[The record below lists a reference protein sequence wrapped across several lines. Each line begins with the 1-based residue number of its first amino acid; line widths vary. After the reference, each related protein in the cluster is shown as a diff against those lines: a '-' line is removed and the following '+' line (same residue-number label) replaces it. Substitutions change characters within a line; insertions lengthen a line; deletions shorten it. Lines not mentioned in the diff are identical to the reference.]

1 MRDYYLKTEPLTFL
15 AITKLTV
22 NREINTHGTAVLEG
36 YIADEDEERFLG
48 QLQGQVWEKIEETGR
63 DEETTV
69 LFWGLVTGFSIQRTN
84 DQKRMTLELTT
95 GTCLMDLAPHF
106 RTFQDGSMDYS
117 RIFRQITENYPNA
130 GMIKN
135 IPLSNSIKSLVM
147 QYQET
152 DWEFLKR
159 MAGRHRSFLVPAS
172 SINGTKYFVDLP
184 KGKTLELPAD
194 ARCSIRKDMQRFLTN
209 RSRGLS
215 GLRESACTEYIVESR
230 EDCRI
235 GDQIMFQGQPFFI
248 YRIRSRYQGGEMLHT
263 CYLMV
268 RAGLDMPE
276 ETEKDRAGCAF
287 QAEVLNVKEDKV
299 QVRILKDE
307 NRSQN
312 ITFWYPYATVYST
325 PDGTGWYCMPEIGDQ
340 VRLYLPSDREQ
351 EAYVFS
357 AVHLDTEST
366 DRKDPEH
373 KIIKNRYQKEIRFTP
388 DSIILTNNQ
397 GTRIAL
403 TDADGIQITSS
414 HSVVIRA
421 KDQLTLSSEK
431 GSLTAAGTE
440 AVSLQQKTT
449 GIRLEEGISFI
460 GGELKVQ

>member
-1 MRDYYLKTEPLTFL
+1 MRDYHLKTEPLTFL
-15 AITKLTV
+15 AVTKLTV

-48 QLQGQVWEKIEETGR
+48 QLQGQVWEKIEEVGR
-63 DEETTV
+63 DAERKI
-69 LFWGLVTGFSIQRTN
+69 LFWGLVTGFSIQKTN
-84 DQKRMTLELTT
+84 DQKKMTLELMT

-106 RTFQDGSMDYS
+106 RTFQDGSMDYG
-117 RIFRQITENYPNA
+117 RIFRRITENYQDS

-135 IPLSNSIKSLVM
+135 ILLSDPVKSLVI
-147 QYQET
+147 QHQET

-159 MAGRHRSFLVPAS
+159 MAGRHKSFLVPAF
-172 SINGTKYFVDLP
+172 SICGTRYFVDLP
-184 KGKTLELPAD
+184 KGKMQKLPPD
-194 ARCSIRKDMQRFLTN
+194 ARCSVKKDMQRFLRN
-209 RSRGLS
+209 KSRGLT
-215 GLRESACTEYIVESR
+215 GLRENACMEYIVESR
-230 EDCRI
+230 EDNQI
-235 GDQIMFQGQPFFI
+235 GDWMVFQGQTCFV
-248 YRIRSRYQGGEMLHT
+248 YRITSCYQGGEMLHT
-263 CYLMV
+263 CHLMP

-276 ETEKDRAGCAF
+276 HTGKERAGCAF
-287 QAEVLNVKEDKV
+287 QAEVLNVREDKV
-299 QVRILKDE
+299 QVRVLKDE
-307 NRSQN
+307 NRGQD

-325 PDGTGWYCMPEIGDQ
+325 VDGTGWYCMPEIGDQ

-366 DRKDPEH
+366 DRKNPEH
-373 KIIKNRYQKEIRFTP
+373 KIIKNKYQKEIRFTP

-403 TDADGIQITSS
+403 TDKDGIQITSS

-431 GSLTAAGTE
+431 GSLTAAGTTS
-440 AVSLQQKTT
+440 VSLQQKTT

>member
-1 MRDYYLKTEPLTFL
+1 MREYYLKTEPLTFL
-15 AITKLTV
+15 AVTKLTV
-22 NREINTHGTAVLEG
+22 NQEINTHGTAVLEG
-36 YIADEDEERFLG
+36 YIADEDEEHFLG
-48 QLQGQVWEKIEETGR
+48 LLQDQVWEKIEEAGR
-63 DEETTV
+63 EEETTV
-69 LFWGLVTGFSIQRTN
+69 LFWGLVTGFSIQETN

-106 RTFQDGSMDYS
+106 RTFQDAGMDYGG
-117 RIFRQITENYPNA
+117 IFRQITENYPDS

-135 IPLSNSIKSLVM
+135 IPLTDSIQSLIL

-159 MAGRHRSFLVPAS
+159 MAGRHKSFLVPAS
-172 SINGTKYFVDLP
+172 SIKGTRYFVDLP
-184 KGKTLELPAD
+184 KGKMKELPSD
-194 ARCSIRKDMQRFLTN
+194 ARCSVQKDMQRFLTN
-209 RSRGLS
+209 RSRGLA
-215 GLRESACTEYIVESR
+215 GLRESVCTEYIVESR

-235 GDQIMFQGQPFFI
+235 GDQMLFQGQTFFV
-248 YRIRSRYQGGEMLHT
+248 YRIRSSYEGGEMLHT
-263 CYLMV
+263 CYLMA

-276 ETEKDRAGCAF
+276 ETEKDRSGCAF
-287 QAEVLNVKEDKV
+287 QAEVLKVRNDQV
-299 QVRILKDE
+299 QVRLLKDE

-312 ITFWYPYATVYST
+312 ITIWYPYATVYSA

-357 AVHLDTEST
+357 AVHLDTESP
-366 DRKDPEH
+366 DRKNPEH

>member
-15 AITKLTV
+15 AVTKLTV
-22 NREINTHGTAVLEG
+22 SRKINTHGTAVIEG

-48 QLQGQVWEKIEETGR
+48 QLQGQVWEKIEEAGR
-63 DEETTV
+63 DAETKI
-69 LFWGLVTGFSIQRTN
+69 LFWGLVTGFSIQKTN

-95 GTCLMDLAPHF
+95 GTCLMDLVPHF
-106 RTFQDGSMDYS
+106 RTFQDGSMAYS
-117 RIFRQITENYPNA
+117 RIFSQITEGYPDS

-135 IPLSNSIKSLVM
+135 IPLSDSIKSLVL

-159 MAGRHRSFLVPAS
+159 MAGRHNSFLVPAS
-172 SINGTKYFVDLP
+172 SIYGTKYFVDLP
-184 KGKTLELPAD
+184 KGKMLELPSD
-194 ARCSIRKDMQRFLTN
+194 ARCSVKKDMQRFLTS
-209 RSRGLS
+209 RSKGLT

-230 EDCRI
+230 EDGQI
-235 GDQIMFQGQPFFI
+235 GDQMTFQGLTCFI
-248 YRIRSRYQGGEMLHT
+248 YRIESSYQGGEMLHT
-263 CYLMV
+263 CYLMS
-268 RAGLDMPE
+268 RAGLDTLE
-276 ETEKDRAGCAF
+276 ITEKDRAGCAF
-287 QAEVLNVKEDKV
+287 QAEVLKVKEDKV
-299 QVRILKDE
+299 QVRVLKDE

-312 ITFWYPYATVYST
+312 ITLWYPYATVYST
-325 PDGTGWYCMPEIGDQ
+325 PDGTGWYCMPETGDQ

-357 AVHLDTEST
+357 AVHLDTESS
-366 DRKDPEH
+366 DRKNPEH
-373 KIIKNRYQKEIRFTP
+373 KIIKNKYQKEIRFTP

-397 GTRIAL
+397 GTRIVL
-403 TDADGIQITSS
+403 TDEDGIQITSS

-431 GSLTAAGTE
+431 GSLTAAGT
-440 AVSLQQKTT
+440 ASVNLQQKTT